1 MVNDNLDTALKEL
14 SSIYVAARCTRARRE
29 HYGHALL
36 AEARSREGGPPSSSQ

>member
-1 MVNDNLDTALKEL
+1 VNDNLETALKEL

-36 AEARSREGGPPSSSQ
+36 AEARSRDGGPPSPSQ